1 MYPVRFCRIGR
12 MEEVKAHMAGK
23 EPEGTAIL
31 RYIRGT
37 ASEEETVRMESWMQ
51 ETDENEK
58 TVQQFARIYHA
69 STTQER
75 ILARDPEA
83 AYSKVQNQIRQR
95 IRKTRLSRVYMAAAC
110 FIGVLIMSSVI
121 SYWKPAVTV
130 PTTQLITVQANAGMR
145 THLSLPDGTV
155 AYLNSGSTL
164 SYPLPYD
171 KKERKVML
179 SGEAYFKVAHNEEQ
193 PFIVSVMNDKM
204 RVKVLGTEFNL
215 QAYETENN
223 IETTLI
229 SGSVFLE
236 ARKNNKIVQSAKLIP
251 SEKAI
256 YDWVSGAISIE
267 TVNTE
272 YEIAWKEGRL
282 MFKNQPLP
290 QVLKELSLFYNVK
303 FEVRDS
309 VINSYYFTGTFEN
322 KQLTQV
328 LDYLKISS
336 LIDYTIKQAES
347 DDSSSVQYTTVILS
361 NF

>member
-1 MYPVRFCRIGR
+1 

-23 EPEGTAIL
+23 EPEGAAIL

-37 ASEEETVRMESWMQ
+37 ASEEETVRVESWMQ

-83 AYSKVQNQIRQR
+83 AYNKVRNQIRQR
-95 IRKTRLSRVYMAAAC
+95 TRKTRLSRVYMAAAC
-110 FIGVLIMSSVI
+110 FIGVLILSSVI

-215 QAYETENN
+215 QAYEDDNS
-223 IETTLI
+223 IRTTLVTGLI
-229 SGSVFLE
+229 NLE
-236 ARKNNKIVQSAKLIP
+236 IKDPNGKLHKQQLTP
-251 SEKAI
+251 SQRATYHYLNGE
-256 YDWVSGAISIE
+256 IE
-267 TVNTE
+267 LEQVNTA
-272 YEIAWKEGRL
+272 YETAWIDGRL
-282 MFKNQPLP
+282 MFKNCPLP
-290 QVLKELSLFYNVK
+290 EVLKKLSHFYNVRFDLK
-303 FEVRDS
+303 DPIIET
-309 VINSYYFTGTFEN
+309 YCFTGTFKN
-322 KQLTQV
+322 KQLPQV

-336 LIDYTIKQAES
+336 KIDYKINYADV
-347 DDSSSVQYTTVILS
+347 DDSKGIQQTLIMLYKKK
-361 NF
+361 

>member
-1 MYPVRFCRIGR
+1 

-23 EPEGTAIL
+23 EPEGAAIL

-37 ASEEETVRMESWMQ
+37 ASEEETVRVESWMQ

-83 AYSKVQNQIRQR
+83 AYNKVRNQIRQR
-95 IRKTRLSRVYMAAAC
+95 SSKTRLSRVYIAAAC

-121 SYWKPAVTV
+121 SYWKPEVTV

-236 ARKNNKIVQSAKLIP
+236 VRKNNKIVQTATLIP

-267 TVNTE
+267 TVNTA
-272 YEIAWKEGRL
+272 YDIAWKEGRL

-322 KQLTQV
+322 KQLAQV